1 MLIQILTENFKKKKE
16 YHIKMPDELGVEG
29 VTIER
34 YARQALG
41 RGWAHFPALPLP
53 PHPQGREKKRKAG
66 S

>member
-1 MLIQILTENFKKKKE
+1 
-16 YHIKMPDELGVEG
+16 MPDELGVEG